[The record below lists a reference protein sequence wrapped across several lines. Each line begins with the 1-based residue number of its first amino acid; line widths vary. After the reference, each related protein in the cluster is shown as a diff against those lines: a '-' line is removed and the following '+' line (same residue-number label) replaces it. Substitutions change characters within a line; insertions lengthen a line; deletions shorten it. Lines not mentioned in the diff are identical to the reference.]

1 MTVSEK
7 SIYIKG
13 YIDALSLDPDSAV
26 AKAIKTV
33 CDFCGELAAELQ
45 RQYVRAGGFEKAIDD
60 MKEYVDA
67 IDSDLCAIED
77 VLLPPD
83 DDEDP
88 DDVDEAEDEAE
99 ADDAGEEAE
108 ADGGAEAAEAE
119 DAEDAGEEAEADDA
133 GDASDGDDDDD
144 EDVYQTTCP
153 KCGSECLF
161 TEDDILDN
169 DSVICPVCGAPI
181 EDLGL
186 KEVAE
191 DGD

>member
-45 RQYVRAGGFEKAIDD
+45 RQSVRAGGFEKTIDD

-77 VLLPPD
+77 SLLPPD
-83 DDEDP
+83 DDDDP
-88 DDVDEAEDEAE
+88 DDADEAEEEAE
-99 ADDAGEEAE
+99 AEDAGEEAE
-108 ADGGAEAAEAE
+108 ADGGAEAAEA
-119 DAEDAGEEAEADDA
+119 DDAGEEAEADDA

-144 EDVYQTTCP
+144 DEDVYQTTCP
-153 KCGSECLF
+153 KCGSECFF
-161 TEDDILDN
+161 TEDDIRED
-169 DSVICPVCGAPI
+169 DSVICPVCGAAI
-181 EDLGL
+181 EDLGF
-186 KEVAE
+186 KADAGEE
-191 DGD
+191 D